1 MTMIQKT
8 TKAAL
13 VREIRAAEAKGAA
26 AGSKEIAVVFFEVI
40 GSRQIARQVALST
53 FAPCFG
59 EGRTGL
65 VNKSG
70 GLVKGLK
77 NGFEDPT
84 ATHFAIRF

>member
-1 MTMIQKT
+1 MIQKT

-13 VREIRAAEAKGAA
+13 IREIREAEAKASA
-26 AGSKEIAVVFFEVI
+26 AGIQEVAVVFFEI
-40 GSRQIARQVALST
+40 GSTGKQTVRQVAMSR
-53 FAPCFG
+53 FAASFE
-59 EGRTGL
+59 EGHTGL

-84 ATHFAIRF
+84 ATHFVVRF